1 MKFLRDITEFIFL
14 EDLPEKA
21 DLIIVPGNTW
31 PQPARR
37 AAALYHEGMAPY
49 IVVSGRYSKGQQT
62 FAGAACEGDRYKGA
76 YMTEADFLTDVLIRE
91 GVPETAVLQ
100 ERKAEFTLENARYIR
115 RLLEE
120 KKMTVKKALIC
131 CQAFHARRCRM
142 YFEYVFQDTDVEFL
156 MCPAVTQGISRC
168 SWMESQKGLDTVLGE
183 LRRCGEQFAW
193 MCGHQ
198 DRNGVPV
205 PERNVHQN
213 LLENHQ

>member
-37 AAALYHEGMAPY
+37 AAALYHEGLAPY

-115 RLLEE
+115 KLLEE

-213 LLENHQ
+213 L

>member
-62 FAGAACEGDRYKGA
+62 FAGAACEGDRCKGA

-213 LLENHQ
+213 L

>member
-49 IVVSGRYSKGQQT
+49 IVVSGRYSKEQQT

-115 RLLEE
+115 KLLEE

-213 LLENHQ
+213 L

>member
-120 KKMTVKKALIC
+120 KKMTVKKVLIC

-213 LLENHQ
+213 L

>member
-37 AAALYHEGMAPY
+37 AAAVYHEGMAPY

-213 LLENHQ
+213 L

>member
-37 AAALYHEGMAPY
+37 AAALYHERMAPH
-49 IVVSGRYSKGQQT
+49 IVVSGRYSKGQQA
-62 FAGAACEGDRYKGA
+62 FAGASCESGRYKGT
-76 YMTEADFLTDVLIRE
+76 YKTEADFLTGVLLQE

-100 ERKAEFTLENARYIR
+100 EKRAEFTLENARYIR
-115 RLLEE
+115 QLLEE
-120 KKMTVKKALIC
+120 KNMTVKKALIC

-142 YFEYVFQDTDVEFL
+142 YFEYVFQDTDIEFL
-156 MCPAVTQGISRC
+156 MCPAVTQEISRDN
-168 SWMESQKGLDTVLGE
+168 WMETQKGLDTVLGE

-193 MCGHQ
+193 MCRHQ
-198 DRNGVPV
+198 DGDAVSEANGNSASECVK
-205 PERNVHQN
+205 QS
-213 LLENHQ
+213 

>member
-115 RLLEE
+115 KVLEE
-120 KKMTVKKALIC
+120 KKMPVKKALIC

-142 YFEYVFQDTDVEFL
+142 YFEYVFRDREIEVL
-156 MCPAVTQGISRC
+156 MCPAVTQSISRDN
-168 SWMESQKGLDTVLGE
+168 WTESKKGLETVLGE
-183 LRRCGEQFAW
+183 LRRCGEQFSW
-193 MCGHQ
+193 MLQ
-198 DRNGVPV
+198 
-205 PERNVHQN
+205 
-213 LLENHQ
+213 

>member
-115 RLLEE
+115 KLLEE

-198 DRNGVPV
+198 DRNGVPA
-205 PERNVHQN
+205 PERNVYQN
-213 LLENHQ
+213 L

>member
-37 AAALYHEGMAPY
+37 AAALYQAGMAPY

-115 RLLEE
+115 KLLEE

-213 LLENHQ
+213 L

>member
-21 DLIIVPGNTW
+21 DLFIVPGNTW

-115 RLLEE
+115 KLLEE

-213 LLENHQ
+213 L

>member
-21 DLIIVPGNTW
+21 DLIIVPGNIW

-115 RLLEE
+115 KLLEE

-213 LLENHQ
+213 L

>member
-76 YMTEADFLTDVLIRE
+76 YMTEADFLTNVLIRE

-115 RLLEE
+115 KLLEE

-213 LLENHQ
+213 L

>member
-115 RLLEE
+115 KLLEE

-131 CQAFHARRCRM
+131 CQSFHARRCRM

-213 LLENHQ
+213 L

>member
-49 IVVSGRYSKGQQT
+49 IVVSGRYSKGQET

-213 LLENHQ
+213 L

>member
-205 PERNVHQN
+205 PERNVHQS
-213 LLENHQ
+213 L

>member
-14 EDLPEKA
+14 EDLPKKA
-21 DLIIVPGNTW
+21 DIIIVPGNTW

-115 RLLEE
+115 KLLEE

-213 LLENHQ
+213 L

>member
-21 DLIIVPGNTW
+21 VLIIVPGNTW

-205 PERNVHQN
+205 PERNVHRN
-213 LLENHQ
+213 L

>member
-62 FAGAACEGDRYKGA
+62 FAGAACEGDCYKGA

-115 RLLEE
+115 KLLEE

-213 LLENHQ
+213 L

>member
-37 AAALYHEGMAPY
+37 AAALYHEGMVPY

-213 LLENHQ
+213 L

>member
-115 RLLEE
+115 KLLEE
-120 KKMTVKKALIC
+120 KKMTVKKALIR

-142 YFEYVFQDTDVEFL
+142 YFEYIFQDTDVEFL

-213 LLENHQ
+213 L

>member
-183 LRRCGEQFAW
+183 LRRSGEQFAW

-213 LLENHQ
+213 L

>member
-168 SWMESQKGLDTVLGE
+168 SWMESQTGLDTVLGE

-213 LLENHQ
+213 L

>member
-115 RLLEE
+115 KLLEE

-168 SWMESQKGLDTVLGE
+168 SWVESQKGLDTVLGE

-213 LLENHQ
+213 L

>member
-120 KKMTVKKALIC
+120 KKMTVKKALIW

-213 LLENHQ
+213 L

>member
-14 EDLPEKA
+14 EDLPKKA
-21 DLIIVPGNTW
+21 DIIIGPGNTW

-213 LLENHQ
+213 L

>member
-168 SWMESQKGLDTVLGE
+168 RWMESQKGLATVLGE

-213 LLENHQ
+213 L

>member
-115 RLLEE
+115 KLLEE

-205 PERNVHQN
+205 TVRNVHQN
-213 LLENHQ
+213 L

>member
-21 DLIIVPGNTW
+21 DLIIIPGNTW

-100 ERKAEFTLENARYIR
+100 ERKAEFNLENARYIR
-115 RLLEE
+115 KLLEE

-213 LLENHQ
+213 L

>member
-37 AAALYHEGMAPY
+37 AAALYHEGMAPC

-115 RLLEE
+115 KLLEE

-213 LLENHQ
+213 L

>member
-21 DLIIVPGNTW
+21 DLIIVPGKTW

-115 RLLEE
+115 KLLEE

-213 LLENHQ
+213 L

>member
-49 IVVSGRYSKGQQT
+49 IVVSGRYSKGQKT

-115 RLLEE
+115 KLLEE

-213 LLENHQ
+213 L